1 MRIPLMTSMAAA
13 LALLLAGAVLG
24 ATVAA
29 KAVGPS
35 SSAET
40 VSLGTIEVTV
50 SLDAG
55 QDAAARTWLFEVV
68 DQHGTV
74 IELLS
79 VGTHGQQLT
88 ASVESAPVPF
98 GDYLVRQVLTSDL
111 RTSCEPGAFYAVTAP
126 PAASAIAA
134 VTSPRTT
141 IAFAI
146 TVCPVAPLDLA
157 LDPPIDDIGGRDPG
171 TIDEVLGVRTGNPA
185 VPAAGSGLERSS
197 SATWAVLVVGGVAA
211 FVSLGLAALSLL
223 RRRGAWSTPSRG

>member
-126 PAASAIAA
+126 PAASAIVA
-134 VTSPRTT
+134 VTSPGTT

-146 TVCPVAPLDLA
+146 TVCPGAPLDLA
-157 LDPPIDDIGGRDPG
+157 LDPPIDDIGGRDG
-171 TIDEVLGVRTGNPA
+171 TIDEVLGVRTGNPG

-197 SATWAVLVVGGVAA
+197 SAASAVLVIGGAA
-211 FVSLGLAALSLL
+211 VFVLLGLAALTLL
-223 RRRGAWSTPSRG
+223 RRRGTWSTPSRG